1 MVRYEE
7 HTTLRPTNFFQ
18 YEHPADDNE
27 AIEQLV
33 DQRHVRVERIVSRGQ
48 STPPGD
54 WYDQE
59 EDEWVMLLAGGARL
73 LFEGSD
79 EALVLE
85 PGDYLEIPAH
95 ARHRIEW
102 TDPDQETVWLAVFY
116 SSSERRKAER
126 RRFERRRTR
135 G

>member
-1 MVRYEE
+1 
-7 HTTLRPTNFFQ
+7 LRPTNFFQ
-18 YEHPADDNE
+18 YAHPGPDDE

-33 DQRHVRVERIVSRGQ
+33 DQRDVRVERIVSRGRPSQ
-48 STPPGD
+48 PGG

-79 EALVLE
+79 EPLVLE

-95 ARHRIEW
+95 ARHRVEW
-102 TDPDQETVWLAVFY
+102 TDSDQETVWLAVFY
-116 SSSERRKAER
+116 RSSERRKAER
-126 RRFERRRTR
+126 RRSERRRR
-135 G
+135 KEVDD